1 VSPSPAAGPP
11 PGARLGAVWSA
22 RDSPRRGRDA
32 GSIES
37 EEERDL
43 EPDHGAI
50 GAEVVGSGE
59 VDIGSVLT
67 FG

>member
-1 VSPSPAAGPP
+1 MRYYVR
-11 PGARLGAVWSA
+11 GAHTGDRLMALWFA
-22 RDSPRRGRDA
+22 REFARRGRDA